1 MHVMPC
7 GASNVMALCVRARM
21 KCVDFTVAIP
31 QLNIVPHGPEKGGL
45 GFDTPI
51 NLDYLSAVTYIVDLN
66 C

>member
-1 MHVMPC
+1 
-7 GASNVMALCVRARM
+7 MALCVRARM